1 MSIAWVA
8 LLLVPCCCRM
18 HEGSFITSREGQRDR
33 RGGGGGQQSFALLAT
48 TRTLQPGRGT
58 KGVRVPRCLALMCIS
73 GGSGAEVDL
82 CIVELCTVYR

>member
-1 MSIAWVA
+1 MA

-33 RGGGGGQQSFALLAT
+33 RERGGEAT
-48 TRTLQPGRGT
+48 KLRIACNYTNFEARQGT